1 MACLLQRTKLSVLQ
15 MLKKIVKYTLR
26 TLLVVLLL
34 VLLIP
39 ALLYIPAV
47 QDFIRGKA
55 VGYASGALGMELSV
69 GRIRLAFPLR
79 LTVEETL
86 LVDRTDTLVDCGKL
100 SVDVALWPLIRKEV
114 VVRSFELDRVAA
126 HYRDSTGGLDMRI
139 AAGQLALEEARA
151 DLRAQTAGIA
161 RIALSDGDIF
171 LDLAE
176 SAPAEK
182 ADSTAPSAWSFDI
195 RQISIGNTAFGM
207 RTAPAATELSV
218 RLADGEI
225 EACRVGLGSQQV
237 DVKSVL
243 LDRGAYSYLTAPADP
258 EQEPAAEP
266 EQEPAAE
273 PASPDDA
280 TPSLPW
286 TVRVGSVALT
296 DNRAE
301 YGTLGHRPAAGFDPA
316 FIALSALDL
325 TIDSVYNRGAD
336 IALQLR
342 RLAFTERSG
351 LAVRDAS
358 GRFEMD
364 STGIALSG
372 FELETRYSQLRAE
385 LSAGPG
391 ILHMEPATPLSA
403 DLSATVNTQ
412 EIAALY
418 PTAIPPALND
428 RTVRMKLT
436 AAGTLTDIGRI
447 GLDVSSPGHLDF
459 TADGR
464 AQNLLDPELLNASAR
479 FEGDFRDM
487 NFLMELL
494 PDSALR
500 RRVAIPDQIGLHGSA
515 ETDRG
520 ALSVASTLAVDAGRI
535 ILNGRLDPR
544 KESYDA
550 ELRCDSFPVNRFLPA
565 DSLGMLALSLTARG
579 AGFDP
584 FQTQTRTSLR
594 AQIDHAEYRG
604 YDFGGIG
611 LEADLEEQHISG
623 ALSDRNEA
631 LRLSLLLSGMLTEE
645 QQQVRIAGKI
655 ADFDLAQMG
664 FTPERIGGS
673 FLLDASASATRRG
686 SYVARIGLDSIE
698 IRNGYRTD
706 RIRPT
711 SVAFASDTASTRA
724 EISSG
729 DLSLRFSS
737 RSPLDSLIAAL
748 TRSADTLARQIRL
761 QSVDI
766 EQLQPVLPDFDLQAT
781 AGRNNILNNLLR
793 SRKASFDALEIR
805 GGSHDSQPVSLR
817 MRVEGLASGGI
828 VLDTVKLGIA
838 QEARQLAYYL
848 RVANTP
854 GNLDHVAQAA
864 VYGSLAGNT
873 GQLNLWQKDRSGRE
887 GFRFGFDVAWTDS
900 LIRASVTPRNPLFGF
915 EPWEVNPGNYL
926 VYRFDKRVEADLDMT
941 HGTQRFAL
949 RSVTAPGSPDGI
961 RLDIAGLNIGSMLE
975 LLPSAPPVDGVLGAD
990 VTLNLA
996 PDSLCLRGD
1005 VSVSELSYAK
1015 QRFGNIDFG
1024 LFYGQGRGHRADAR
1038 LTLDG
1043 TEVLAVGGDYR
1054 ADRESPLDLT
1064 VTVPGLPLQPVNI
1077 FLPADMLRLSGDL
1090 QAKVHAQGTP
1100 DRLNLNGGVRFAGT
1114 EVRVP
1119 MIGTSFRLSSD
1130 TIRIAD
1136 SRVRFDNYAVTA
1148 PNKNPLTIR
1157 GSVDLSDFARMK
1169 ADLALRASDFQFVN
1183 VARKEKAPVYGKAYL
1198 DLDATARGPLDELVV
1213 RGSLALLGGTDIS
1226 YVMQDSPMDVKER
1239 PQNVVTFVSFRDLDA
1254 QEPLEAAPAVKI
1266 GGMDVLMNV
1275 DINSDVKAGV
1285 DLSANGENR
1294 IDLQGGGN
1302 LTYTMNPLGD
1312 VSLSGKYVLSG
1323 GTVRYNPPVI
1333 SQKIFRITPDGYVEW
1348 VGNIADPAFNIT
1360 AVETV
1365 RANVS
1370 SDDQDARP
1378 VNFNISINIRNT
1390 LNDLE
1395 VSFDLSAP
1403 EDLTLQNELNS
1414 LTAEQRATQAMNL
1427 LIYNTYTGPGST
1439 GKASSE
1445 NPLNSFIQ
1453 KELNQWAQN
1462 NLKGVDLSFG
1472 INSYGEDDPNG
1483 QRTDYSYRLSK
1494 NLFSNRV
1501 RAVIGGKISTDA
1513 DPSQNLKENLID
1525 DISLEYM
1532 LTKRDN
1538 MYLRLFRHTGYE
1550 SILEGEITET
1560 GVGFVIRKKLLRLGD
1575 LFRLTKRSIE
1585 KQQRNESEEH
1595 PK

>member
-39 ALLYIPAV
+39 ALFYIPAV

-55 VGYASGALGMELSV
+55 VGYASEALGMELSV

-86 LVDRTDTLVDCGKL
+86 LVDRADTLVDCGKL
-100 SVDVALWPLIRKEV
+100 SVDIALWPLIRKEV

-171 LDLAE
+171 LDLTE

-266 EQEPAAE
+266 
-273 PASPDDA
+273 ASPDDA

-336 IALQLR
+336 IALQIR

-391 ILHMEPATPLSA
+391 ILRMEPATPLSA
-403 DLSATVNTQ
+403 DLSASVNTQ

-487 NFLMELL
+487 NFLVELL

-515 ETDRG
+515 ATDRG

-565 DSLGMLALSLTARG
+565 DSLGMLALALTARG

-631 LRLSLLLSGMLTEE
+631 LRLSLQLSGMLTEE
-645 QQQVRIAGKI
+645 QQQVRIAGKV

-664 FTPERIGGS
+664 FTPDRIGGS
-673 FLLDASASATRRG
+673 FLLDASASATRPG
-686 SYVARIGLDSIE
+686 SYAARIGLDSIE

-737 RSPLDSLIAAL
+737 RSPLDSLIVAL

-761 QSVDI
+761 QSVDM

-805 GGSHDSQPVSLR
+805 GGNHDSQPVSLR

-996 PDSLCLRGD
+996 PDSLCVRGD

-1043 TEVLAVGGDYR
+1043 TEVLAAGGDYR

-1136 SRVRFDNYAVTA
+1136 SRVRFDSYAVTA

-1395 VSFDLSAP
+1395 VSFDLSTP

>member
-1 MACLLQRTKLSVLQ
+1 

-26 TLLVVLLL
+26 TLLVILLAA
-34 VLLIP
+34 LLIP
-39 ALLYIPAV
+39 ALLYVPAV

-55 VGYASGALGMELSV
+55 VGYASEALGMELSV

-86 LVDRTDTLVDCGKL
+86 LVDRADTLVDCGRL
-100 SVDVALWPLIRKEV
+100 SLDVALWPLIRKEV
-114 VVRSFELDRVAA
+114 VVRSFELDRIAA
-126 HYRDSTGGLDMRI
+126 HYKDSTGGLEMRL
-139 AAGQLALEEARA
+139 AAGLLSLGETRA
-151 DLRAQTAGIA
+151 DLRAQRADIA
-161 RIALSDGDIF
+161 RITLSDGDIF
-171 LDLAE
+171 LDLTE

-182 ADSTAPSAWSFDI
+182 ADSTAPLAWSLDI
-195 RQISIGNTAFGM
+195 RKISILNTAFGM
-207 RTAPAATELSV
+207 HTSPAVTELTV
-218 RLADGEI
+218 RLADGEV
-225 EACRVGLGSQQV
+225 EACRVRLDIQQV
-237 DVKSVL
+237 DVKSIL

-258 EQEPAAEP
+258 EKEASPEPAPSGDTA
-266 EQEPAAE
+266 
-273 PASPDDA
+273 
-280 TPSLPW
+280 PSLPW
-286 TVRVGSVALT
+286 TVRAGSIALT

-316 FIALSALDL
+316 LIALSALDL
-325 TIDSVYNRGAD
+325 TIDSVYNRGSD

-342 RLAFTERSG
+342 RMRFTERSG
-351 LAVRDAS
+351 LSVRNAS

-364 STGIALSG
+364 STGISLSG
-372 FELETRYSQLRAE
+372 FELETPYSRLRADV
-385 LSAGPG
+385 SAGPG
-391 ILHMEPATPLSA
+391 ILHTEPATPLSA
-403 DLSATVNTQ
+403 DLSAAVNTK

-418 PTAIPPALND
+418 PAAIPPALND
-428 RTVRMKLT
+428 RTVRMNLT
-436 AAGTLTDIGRI
+436 AAGTLADISRF
-447 GLDVSSPGHLDF
+447 GLDISSPGHLDF

-464 AQNLLDPELLNASAR
+464 AQNLLDPESLNASAR
-479 FEGDFRDM
+479 FEGDFRDLA
-487 NFLMELL
+487 FLVELL

-500 RRVAIPDQIGLHGSA
+500 RRVTIPDQIRLHGSA
-515 ETDRG
+515 GTDRG
-520 ALSVASTLAVDAGRI
+520 TLSVASTLAVDAGRI
-535 ILNGRLDPR
+535 VLNGRLDPR

-550 ELRCDSFPVNRFLPA
+550 EFRCDSFPVYRFLPA
-565 DSLGMLALSLTARG
+565 DSLGMLDLALTARG

-584 FQTQTRTSLR
+584 LQPQTRTSLR
-594 AQIDHAEYRG
+594 AQIDRAEYRG
-604 YDFGGIG
+604 RDFGGIG
-611 LEADLEEQHISG
+611 IEADLEEHRLSG
-623 ALSDRNEA
+623 KLSDRNEA
-631 LRLSLLLSGMLTEE
+631 LRLSLLLSGTLTGERQE
-645 QQQVRIAGKI
+645 VRLAGKV
-655 ADFDLAQMG
+655 AGFDLAQMG
-664 FTPERIGGS
+664 FTPKRIGGS
-673 FLLDASASATRRG
+673 FLLDASASATRPG
-686 SYVARIGLDSIE
+686 CYAARIGLDSIE
-698 IRNGYRTD
+698 IRNGSRTD
-706 RIRPT
+706 RIRAT
-711 SVAFASDTASTRA
+711 SVSFASDTASTRA
-724 EISSG
+724 GVSSG
-729 DLSLRFSS
+729 DLSLQFSS

-761 QSVDI
+761 QNVDM

-781 AGRNNILNNLLR
+781 AGRNNILNNLLK
-793 SRKASFDALEIR
+793 SRKASFKALEIR
-805 GGSHDSQPVSLR
+805 GGNHGPQPVSLR

-828 VLDTVKLGIA
+828 VLDTVQFGVA
-838 QEARQLAYYL
+838 QQGKRLAYRL
-848 RVANTP
+848 RAANAP

-864 VYGSLAGNT
+864 LYGSLAGNT
-873 GQLNLWQKDRSGRE
+873 VTVNLWQKNRSGRE
-887 GFRFGFDVAWTDS
+887 GFRFGLDAAWTDS
-900 LIRASVTPRNPLFGF
+900 LVRASVTPRNPLFGF

-926 VYRFDKRVEADLDMT
+926 VYRFDKHVEADLDLT
-941 HGTQRFAL
+941 HGNQRFAL
-949 RSVTAPGSPDGI
+949 RSVSAPGAPDGI

-996 PDSLCLRGD
+996 PDSLCVRGD
-1005 VSVSELSYAK
+1005 VSVSELSYEK

-1038 LTLDG
+1038 LMLDG
-1043 TEVLAVGGDYR
+1043 AEVLTVAGDYR
-1054 ADRESPLDLT
+1054 TDRESPLDLT
-1064 VTVPGLPLQPVNI
+1064 VSVPGLPLRPVNI
-1077 FLPADMLRLSGDL
+1077 FLPEDLLRLSGDL
-1090 QAKVHAQGTP
+1090 QANVHVQGAP
-1100 DRLNLNGGVRFAGT
+1100 DRLKLNGGVRFAQT

-1136 SRVRFDNYAVTA
+1136 SRVRFNDYAVTA

-1157 GSVDLSDFARMK
+1157 GSVDLSDFAQMK

-1183 VARKEKAPVYGKAYL
+1183 VARKEGAPVYGKAYL

-1254 QEPLEAAPAVKI
+1254 QEPSEAAPAVRI
-1266 GGMDVLMNV
+1266 GGMDVLLNV

-1370 SDDQDARP
+1370 SNDQDARP

-1390 LNDLE
+1390 LNDLA
-1395 VSFDLSAP
+1395 VSFDLAAP

-1494 NLFSNRV
+1494 SLFSNRV

>member
-39 ALLYIPAV
+39 ALFYIPAV

-55 VGYASGALGMELSV
+55 VGYASEALGMELSV

-86 LVDRTDTLVDCGKL
+86 LVDRADTLVDCGKL

-266 EQEPAAE
+266 
-273 PASPDDA
+273 ASPDDA

-336 IALQLR
+336 IALQIR

-391 ILHMEPATPLSA
+391 ILHTEPATPLSA

-436 AAGTLTDIGRI
+436 AAGTLADIGRI

-515 ETDRG
+515 ATDRG

-645 QQQVRIAGKI
+645 QQQVRIAGKV
-655 ADFDLAQMG
+655 ANFDLAQMG

-686 SYVARIGLDSIE
+686 SYAARIGLDSIE

-1005 VSVSELSYAK
+1005 VSVAELSYAK

-1043 TEVLAVGGDYR
+1043 TEVLAAGGDYR

-1136 SRVRFDNYAVTA
+1136 SRVRFDSYAVTA

-1254 QEPLEAAPAVKI
+1254 QEPPEAAPAVKI
-1266 GGMDVLMNV
+1266 GGMDMLMNV

>member
-1 MACLLQRTKLSVLQ
+1 MACLLLRTKLSVLQ

-86 LVDRTDTLVDCGKL
+86 LVDRADTLVDCGKL

-171 LDLAE
+171 LDLTE

-218 RLADGEI
+218 RLANGEI

-243 LDRGAYSYLTAPADP
+243 LDRGAYSYLTAPAD
-258 EQEPAAEP
+258 P

-336 IALQLR
+336 IALQIR

-403 DLSATVNTQ
+403 DLSASVNTQ

-428 RTVRMKLT
+428 RTVRIKLT
-436 AAGTLTDIGRI
+436 AAGTLADIGRI

-515 ETDRG
+515 ATDRG

-565 DSLGMLALSLTARG
+565 DSLGMLDLALTARG

-631 LRLSLLLSGMLTEE
+631 LRLSLLLSGILTEE
-645 QQQVRIAGKI
+645 QQQVRIAGKV

-686 SYVARIGLDSIE
+686 SYAARIGLDSIE

-761 QSVDI
+761 QSVDM

-805 GGSHDSQPVSLR
+805 GGNHDSQPVSLR

-1005 VSVSELSYAK
+1005 VSVAELSYAK

-1043 TEVLAVGGDYR
+1043 TEVLAAGGDYR

-1136 SRVRFDNYAVTA
+1136 SRVRFDSYAVTA

>member
-55 VGYASGALGMELSV
+55 VGYASEALGMELSV

-86 LVDRTDTLVDCGKL
+86 LVDRADTLVDCGKL
-100 SVDVALWPLIRKEV
+100 SVDIALWPLIRKEV

-243 LDRGAYSYLTAPADP
+243 LDRGAYSYLTAPTD
-258 EQEPAAEP
+258 P

-385 LSAGPG
+385 LSAGPS

-447 GLDVSSPGHLDF
+447 GLDISSPGHLDF
-459 TADGR
+459 TANGR

-500 RRVAIPDQIGLHGSA
+500 RRMAIPDQIGLHGSA
-515 ETDRG
+515 ATDRG

-611 LEADLEEQHISG
+611 LEADLEEHRLSG
-623 ALSDRNEA
+623 KLSDRNEA

-645 QQQVRIAGKI
+645 QQQVRIAGKV

-686 SYVARIGLDSIE
+686 SYAARIGLDSIE

-737 RSPLDSLIAAL
+737 RSPLDSLIVAL

-761 QSVDI
+761 QSVDM

-805 GGSHDSQPVSLR
+805 GGNHDSQPVSLR

-1043 TEVLAVGGDYR
+1043 TEVLAAGGDYR

-1090 QAKVHAQGTP
+1090 QAKVHVQGTP

-1136 SRVRFDNYAVTA
+1136 SRVRFDSYAVTA

-1254 QEPLEAAPAVKI
+1254 QEPLDAAPAVKI

>member
-55 VGYASGALGMELSV
+55 VGYASEALGMELSV

-86 LVDRTDTLVDCGKL
+86 LVDRADTLVDCGKL

-266 EQEPAAE
+266 
-273 PASPDDA
+273 ASPDDA

-336 IALQLR
+336 IALQIR

-391 ILHMEPATPLSA
+391 ILRMEPATPLSA

-535 ILNGRLDPR
+535 ILTGRLDPR

-645 QQQVRIAGKI
+645 QQHVRIAGKI

-1136 SRVRFDNYAVTA
+1136 SRVRFDSYAVTA

-1294 IDLQGGGN
+1294 SDLQGGGN

>member
-171 LDLAE
+171 LDLTE

-266 EQEPAAE
+266 
-273 PASPDDA
+273 ASPDDA
-280 TPSLPW
+280 TLSLPW

-364 STGIALSG
+364 FTGIALSG

-1005 VSVSELSYAK
+1005 VSVAELSYAK

-1064 VTVPGLPLQPVNI
+1064 VTVPGLPLQPINI

>member
-1 MACLLQRTKLSVLQ
+1 

-55 VGYASGALGMELSV
+55 VGYASEALGMELSV

-86 LVDRTDTLVDCGKL
+86 LVDRADTLVDCGKL

-182 ADSTAPSAWSFDI
+182 ADSTAPLAWSFDI

-243 LDRGAYSYLTAPADP
+243 LDRGAYSYLTAPAD
-258 EQEPAAEP
+258 P

-342 RLAFTERSG
+342 RLAFIERSG

-391 ILHMEPATPLSA
+391 ILRMEPATPLSA
-403 DLSATVNTQ
+403 DLSASVNTQ

-436 AAGTLTDIGRI
+436 AAGTLADIGRI

-515 ETDRG
+515 ATDRG

-645 QQQVRIAGKI
+645 QQQVRIAGKV

-673 FLLDASASATRRG
+673 FLLDASASATRPG
-686 SYVARIGLDSIE
+686 SYAARIGLDSIE

-761 QSVDI
+761 QSVDM

-805 GGSHDSQPVSLR
+805 GGNHDLQPVSLR

-828 VLDTVKLGIA
+828 VLDTVKLGIT

-1005 VSVSELSYAK
+1005 VSVAELSYAK

-1077 FLPADMLRLSGDL
+1077 FLLADMLRLSGDL

-1254 QEPLEAAPAVKI
+1254 QEPPEAAPAVKI

>member
-55 VGYASGALGMELSV
+55 VGYASEALGMELSV

-86 LVDRTDTLVDCGKL
+86 LVDRADTLVDCGKL

-171 LDLAE
+171 LDLTE

-182 ADSTAPSAWSFDI
+182 ADSTAPLAWSFDI

-266 EQEPAAE
+266 
-273 PASPDDA
+273 ASPDDA

-301 YGTLGHRPAAGFDPA
+301 YGTLGHRPTAGFDPA
-316 FIALSALDL
+316 FIALSSLDL

-336 IALQLR
+336 IALQIR

-436 AAGTLTDIGRI
+436 AAGTLADIGRI

-464 AQNLLDPELLNASAR
+464 AQNLLDPELLSASAR

-515 ETDRG
+515 ATDRG

-645 QQQVRIAGKI
+645 QQQVRIAGKV
-655 ADFDLAQMG
+655 ANFDLAQMG

-686 SYVARIGLDSIE
+686 SYAARIGLDSIE

-761 QSVDI
+761 QSVDM

-805 GGSHDSQPVSLR
+805 GGNHDSQPVSLR

-1043 TEVLAVGGDYR
+1043 TEVLTVGGDYR

-1090 QAKVHAQGTP
+1090 QAKVHVQGTP

>member
-34 VLLIP
+34 MLLIP

-55 VGYASGALGMELSV
+55 VGYASEALGMELSV

-86 LVDRTDTLVDCGKL
+86 LVDRADTLVDCGKL
-100 SVDVALWPLIRKEV
+100 SVDIALWPLIRKEV

-171 LDLAE
+171 LDLTE

-182 ADSTAPSAWSFDI
+182 ADSTAPLAWSLDI

-243 LDRGAYSYLTAPADP
+243 LDRGAYSYLTAPNS
-258 EQEPAAEP
+258 P

-391 ILHMEPATPLSA
+391 ILRMEPATPLSA
-403 DLSATVNTQ
+403 DLSASVNTQ

-436 AAGTLTDIGRI
+436 AAGTLADIGRI

-487 NFLMELL
+487 DFLMELL

-515 ETDRG
+515 ATDRG

-686 SYVARIGLDSIE
+686 SYAARIGLDSIE

-761 QSVDI
+761 QSVDM

-805 GGSHDSQPVSLR
+805 GGNHDSQPVSLR

-941 HGTQRFAL
+941 HGAQRFAL

-1005 VSVSELSYAK
+1005 VSVAELSYAK

-1136 SRVRFDNYAVTA
+1136 SRVRFDSYAVTA

-1254 QEPLEAAPAVKI
+1254 QEPLDAAPAVKI

>member
-39 ALLYIPAV
+39 ALFYIPAV

-55 VGYASGALGMELSV
+55 VGYASEALGMELSV

-86 LVDRTDTLVDCGKL
+86 LVDRADTLVDCGKL

-243 LDRGAYSYLTAPADP
+243 LDRGAYSYLTAPNS
-258 EQEPAAEP
+258 P

-351 LAVRDAS
+351 LAVRNAS

-391 ILHMEPATPLSA
+391 ILRMEPATPLSA

-487 NFLMELL
+487 NFLVELL

-515 ETDRG
+515 ATDRG

-686 SYVARIGLDSIE
+686 SYAARIGLDSIE

-761 QSVDI
+761 QSVDM

-805 GGSHDSQPVSLR
+805 GGNHDSQPVSLR

-941 HGTQRFAL
+941 HGAQRFAL

-1005 VSVSELSYAK
+1005 VSVAELSYAK

-1254 QEPLEAAPAVKI
+1254 QEPLDAAPAVKI

>member
-55 VGYASGALGMELSV
+55 VGYASEALGMELSV

-86 LVDRTDTLVDCGKL
+86 LVDRADTLVDCGKL
-100 SVDVALWPLIRKEV
+100 SVDIALWPLIRKEV

-243 LDRGAYSYLTAPADP
+243 LDRGAYSYLTAPNS
-258 EQEPAAEP
+258 P

-301 YGTLGHRPAAGFDPA
+301 YGTLDHRPAAGFDPA

-336 IALQLR
+336 IALQIR

-351 LAVRDAS
+351 LAVRNAS

-391 ILHMEPATPLSA
+391 ILHTEPATPLSA

-464 AQNLLDPELLNASAR
+464 AQNLLDPELLNVSAR

-487 NFLMELL
+487 NFLVELL

-515 ETDRG
+515 ATDRG

-611 LEADLEEQHISG
+611 LEADLEEHRLSG
-623 ALSDRNEA
+623 KLSDRNEA
-631 LRLSLLLSGMLTEE
+631 LRLSLLLSGILTEE
-645 QQQVRIAGKI
+645 QQQVRIAGKV

-686 SYVARIGLDSIE
+686 SYAARIGLDSIE

-761 QSVDI
+761 QSVDM

-805 GGSHDSQPVSLR
+805 GGNHDSQPVSLR

-1005 VSVSELSYAK
+1005 VSVAELSYAK

-1043 TEVLAVGGDYR
+1043 TEVLAAGGDYR

-1136 SRVRFDNYAVTA
+1136 SRVRFDSYAVTA

-1501 RAVIGGKISTDA
+1501 RAVIGGKFSTDA

-1525 DISLEYM
+1525 DVSLEYM